1 MRFPEDSY
9 LPKIKSV
16 RSSNSD
22 VINPVVDDLFV
33 GDGCKLIRNTI
44 QNVPTTS
51 DLFYSESLADKFSF
65 QHIPKTFL
73 LIDIRIYSV
82 FSLKDKMRNITSL
95 VVWSFHE
102 KSLSI
107 EYREFRGRGE
117 VYTGNAFL
125 A

>member
-16 RSSNSD
+16 RSSNSN
-22 VINPVVDDLFV
+22 VINPVV
-33 GDGCKLIRNTI
+33 DGCKLIRNTI
-44 QNVPTTS
+44 QYVPTTS
-51 DLFYSESLADKFSF
+51 DLFYSKSLANKFSF

-82 FSLKDKMRNITSL
+82 FSLKDKMRNITCL
-95 VVWSFHE
+95 GVRSFHE

-107 EYREFRGRGE
+107 EYREFRGKGG
-117 VYTGNAFL
+117 VYTGNPFL